1 MSIYEL
7 EDNIAGVGNIKRTD
21 SKVDIQLNINYIL
34 PNQWQWRL
42 SSRCVSSLELSTVF
56 MSITEPN

>member
-1 MSIYEL
+1 MSIYEF

-34 PNQWQWRL
+34 PNQWQWPL
-42 SSRCVSSLELSTVF
+42 SSRYVSSLESSTAY

>member
-34 PNQWQWRL
+34 PNQWQWLL
-42 SSRCVSSLELSTVF
+42 SSRYVSSLEFSTAY